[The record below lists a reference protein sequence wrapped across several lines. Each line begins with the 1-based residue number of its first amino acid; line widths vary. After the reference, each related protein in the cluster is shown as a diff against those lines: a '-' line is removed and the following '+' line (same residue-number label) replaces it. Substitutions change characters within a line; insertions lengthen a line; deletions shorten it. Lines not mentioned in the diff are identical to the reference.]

1 MGVEKVTIGNARM
14 LRRGATTGAALR
26 TKLAR
31 AHSLIIRIEQEVEVL
46 VEDLVAKQIWAKDEG
61 LEKPARMGQVPFG
74 RAYVRH

>member
-1 MGVEKVTIGNARM
+1 MRAVGQNLCQCGP
-14 LRRGATTGAALR
+14 GDQAALR

-61 LEKPARMGQVPFG
+61 LEKLARMGQVPFG